1 MLGTKQNI
9 FLLSVRIEKWPHLK
23 CVLIWSGE
31 VSDSASVLNV
41 EALVIGAPERRRQEA
56 ASLKAEYCL
65 VREVPSSSLDCR

>member
-1 MLGTKQNI
+1 M
-9 FLLSVRIEKWPHLK
+9 
-23 CVLIWSGE
+23 
-31 VSDSASVLNV
+31 SVLNV